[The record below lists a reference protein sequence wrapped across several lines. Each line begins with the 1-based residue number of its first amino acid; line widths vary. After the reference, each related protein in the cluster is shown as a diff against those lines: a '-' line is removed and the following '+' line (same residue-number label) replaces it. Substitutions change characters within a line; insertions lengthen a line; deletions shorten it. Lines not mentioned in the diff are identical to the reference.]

1 VTKHGRIMLA
11 VGAGVAAGLALG
23 LPAPALAAPTPVHP
37 LHLSGVPAVWLLRS
51 GRVLVLRPHRLEVVL
66 DGRLVRTVAVRQP
79 VDLAQLPSLV
89 ADPGYARRLA
99 DGRSAG
105 TGRGIRLAAVL
116 AQRPGTAITA
126 TGLHLRL
133 ADTGGAGPARLT
145 GTRARLTLRGARVD
159 AGHAAPSGPV
169 AAGFR
174 YLHASNVSLDDVTL
188 TGLGVPGAPGVP
200 AVPALRA
207 DGGSALALRRL
218 SLVGGG
224 PGVDVS
230 DATWLAVEGLEG
242 GRVGGP
248 LLTVSGGTGARIRDV
263 SSNGSTGAAVM
274 LRAAA
279 GTAIDAV
286 SSTRDGAALLAQD
299 VDGLRAGR
307 VRARGDGIVLG
318 GRGIELTD
326 VDVDAPVDG
335 VRVTVGGAVVVR
347 RGAVRGRTT
356 AVSADPGARAVLD
369 GVTTTGAVSGAVR
382 VAAVPADA
390 GSAGRAV
397 TAWWD
402 RPVRGTGTV
411 AVVVLVA
418 GVCLE
423 VLHVRRRDGGNG
435 PGEGQRGGNGDGGL
449 GELPDG
455 VEDGAP
461 EGDLALDLGEQRVH

>member
-1 VTKHGRIMLA
+1 VVNGAILA
-11 VGAGVAAGLALG
+11 VGAGLAAGLAL
-23 LPAPALAAPTPVHP
+23 LAPAPALAAPKPVHP
-37 LHLSGVPAVWLLRS
+37 LHLGGVPAVWLLRS
-51 GRVLVLRPHRLEVVL
+51 GRVLVLRPNRLEVVL
-66 DGRLVRTVAVRQP
+66 DGRLVRTVTVRQP

-89 ADPGYARRLA
+89 ADPAYARRLA

-105 TGRGIRLAAVL
+105 TGREIRLAAVL
-116 AQRPGTAITA
+116 AQRPGTAVTA

-133 ADTGGAGPARLT
+133 ADTAGAGPARLT

-159 AGHAAPSGPV
+159 AEHAAPSGPV

-174 YLHASNVSLDDVTL
+174 YLHGSNVSMDDVTL

-218 SLVGGG
+218 SLVAGG
-224 PGVDVS
+224 PGVDVRNAS
-230 DATWLAVEGLEG
+230 WLAVEGLDG
-242 GRVGGP
+242 GRVGGA

-263 SSNGSTGAAVM
+263 SSSGSTGAAVR

-279 GTAIDAV
+279 RTAIDAV

-307 VRARGDGIVLG
+307 VQGRGDGVVLG

-326 VDVDAPVDG
+326 VDVDAPVDA
-335 VRVTVGGAVVVR
+335 VRVTAGGAVVVR
-347 RGAVRGRTT
+347 GGSVRGGAS
-356 AVSADPGARAVLD
+356 AVSADLGAHAVLD
-369 GVTTTGAVSGAVR
+369 GVTTTGAVSGPVR

-390 GSAGRAV
+390 GSADHPV

-418 GVCLE
+418 GVWLE
-423 VLHVRRRDGGNG
+423 VLRGRRRNGRNG
-435 PGEGQRGGNGDGGL
+435 PGESGGNGDRGR
-449 GELPDG
+449 GELPGGAKDG
-455 VEDGAP
+455 VAEG
-461 EGDLALDLGEQRVH
+461 GDLALDLGEQRVH